1 MSALAAAIDFLNR
14 TQRFIITAHETPDAD
29 ALGSECAM
37 LRALRSMG
45 KEAVILNADQT
56 PHKFAYL
63 DPDGIVKV
71 IEDAQSL
78 PADIAEYSLLI
89 LDTNDVRNIGAVGS
103 LVLPRVREHFIIDHH
118 ERDLDDEAGGNVIQK
133 SASSTCEI
141 VYQLLREM
149 NVTID
154 LPMAQALYTGI
165 LFDTGCFIYPKTT
178 ALTFEI
184 ARDLVSI
191 GVRPN
196 FVYARIYESNSISA
210 LMLQSSVLGTLEL
223 SYSNHVA
230 ILTMPRQ
237 MLLDCKASYEEAD
250 QLINIPLKSEDVRVS
265 VFFKESPE
273 GRLRCSLRSK
283 GNINVADVAMQF
295 GGGGHTTA
303 AGFKCREPLDNDQ
316 ACRSGG
322 TEEILR
328 VMSPGVTGMK
338 HRIRALL
345 LLLPAAA
352 VCLALVSCQGR
363 GGNGV
368 VRIVPDTPGQPE
380 NPEPESP
387 VLGPRGNGR
396 HAAAHLHRSP

>member
-1 MSALAAAIDFLNR
+1 VSALAAAVDFLNR

-37 LRALRSMG
+37 LRALRNMS

-56 PHKFAYL
+56 PHRFTYM

-71 IEDAQSL
+71 LEKAESL
-78 PADIAEYSLLI
+78 PTDIAEYSLLI
-89 LDTNDVRNIGAVGS
+89 LDTNDVRNIGMVGS

-118 ERDLDDEAGGNVIQK
+118 EHDLDNRSGGNVIQK
-133 SASSTCEI
+133 GASSTCEI

-149 NVTID
+149 NAAID
-154 LPMAQALYTGI
+154 LPMALALYTGI

-191 GVRPN
+191 GVKPN
-196 FVYARIYESNSISA
+196 FVYTKIYESNSISA
-210 LMLQSSVLGTLEL
+210 LILQSSVLGTLEF

-265 VFFKESPE
+265 VFFKESLE

-295 GGGGHTTA
+295 GGGGHATA
-303 AGFKCREPLDNDQ
+303 AGFKCREPLETTK
-316 ACRSGG
+316 RSVL
-322 TEEILR
+322 EALR
-328 VMSPGVTGMK
+328 K
-338 HRIRALL
+338 YF
-345 LLLPAAA
+345 
-352 VCLALVSCQGR
+352 
-363 GGNGV
+363 
-368 VRIVPDTPGQPE
+368 E
-380 NPEPESP
+380 
-387 VLGPRGNGR
+387 
-396 HAAAHLHRSP
+396 